1 MNETDRLPLVVFPSI
16 LSWSNN
22 NILYLNSKLY
32 SDGDKTRKQQE
43 RKHVQTSL
51 KTSRTCTT
59 RFENKEKNK
68 EEHLTSLKKLS
79 IYFIESLRFPGLTD
93 CLPAVWW
100 RTTRSKET
108 VLTSDS
114 GKLFAITGSQDV
126 SCNSKTAFSQEVR
139 LSFAFTE
146 PLHQLRDSVLFGWNI
161 QCETNNYSGTKNLFY
176 QKEDSSM
183 PLWTMLNSFADV
195 FSVRLENMA
204 TWAQLKF

>member
-32 SDGDKTRKQQE
+32 SDGTKHENNRKE
-43 RKHVQTSL
+43 NMYKTSL

-146 PLHQLRDSVLFGWNI
+146 PLHQLRDSRLIWMEHSMWN
-161 QCETNNYSGTKNLFY
+161 
-176 QKEDSSM
+176 
-183 PLWTMLNSFADV
+183 
-195 FSVRLENMA
+195 
-204 TWAQLKF
+204 

>member
-146 PLHQLRDSVLFGWNI
+146 PLHQLRDSRLIWMEHSMWN
-161 QCETNNYSGTKNLFY
+161 
-176 QKEDSSM
+176 
-183 PLWTMLNSFADV
+183 
-195 FSVRLENMA
+195 
-204 TWAQLKF
+204 